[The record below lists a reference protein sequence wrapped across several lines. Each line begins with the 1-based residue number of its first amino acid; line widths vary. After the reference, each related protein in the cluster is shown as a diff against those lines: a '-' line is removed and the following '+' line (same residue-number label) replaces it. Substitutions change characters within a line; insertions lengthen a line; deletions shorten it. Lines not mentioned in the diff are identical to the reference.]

1 MAEIFSDAGFVAVYM
16 YKSRHVLYI
25 MELKQRRQPRQRQRR
40 ETKGLMSKN
49 KLSAGTS

>member
-1 MAEIFSDAGFVAVYM
+1 MGEIFSDAGLMAVYM

-25 MELKQRRQPRQRQRR
+25 RELKQRRQPWQRQRR

-49 KLSAGTS
+49 KLSASTS